1 MPMSYVYIMTNQRN
15 TVLYT
20 GVTADLARRVAQHKQ
35 GIGGRFTS
43 KYRIT
48 KLVHFEPFEDI
59 TLAIA
64 REKQIKGGSRAR
76 KDVLVERDNPTWSDL
91 SDQV

>member
-1 MPMSYVYIMTNQRN
+1 MPMSYIYIMTNQRS

-64 REKQIKGGSRAR
+64 REKQIKGGSRVR
-76 KDVLVERDNPTWSDL
+76 KEYLIMKDNPTWRDL
-91 SDQV
+91 SGQL